1 MDELASMLKLTTTKS
16 YRSFTNWSANLEKM
30 EKLRKALRGP
40 GLITELSRWVLV
52 AGEDAP
58 SKLSRRT
65 PHSLKVIVHPMLSQ
79 FYSVFLGFHLGWE
92 TNWIM
97 QVKFS
102 LFPRDNCMPSP
113 DSLFIIRRD
122 HDYVA
127 MMYDVCHREES
138 ETAT

>member
-40 GLITELSRWVLV
+40 GLITELSWWVLV

-65 PHSLKVIVHPMLSQ
+65 PHSLKVIVHSMLSQ
-79 FYSVFLGFHLGWE
+79 FYGVFLGFHLGWE
-92 TNWIM
+92 TNWIL
-97 QVKFS
+97 QVKFP
-102 LFPRDNCMPSP
+102 LFPRDNCMSSP

-122 HDYVA
+122 RDYVA
-127 MMYDVCHREES
+127 MMYDVFHREES
-138 ETAT
+138 KTAT

>member
-1 MDELASMLKLTTTKS
+1 
-16 YRSFTNWSANLEKM
+16 
-30 EKLRKALRGP
+30 
-40 GLITELSRWVLV
+40 
-52 AGEDAP
+52 
-58 SKLSRRT
+58 
-65 PHSLKVIVHPMLSQ
+65 MLSQ

-97 QVKFS
+97 QAKFPPV
-102 LFPRDNCMPSP
+102 PRDNCMPSP
-113 DSLFIIRRD
+113 DFLFIIRRD